1 VITASTDASVDAG
14 GAETG
19 VALLWLR
26 RDLRLHDHPALA
38 ATLGSAARVVPVFVL
53 DPRLLDGPRSSANRT
68 WFLLESLRELAGELA
83 ARGAPLIVRSGRPE
97 DVIPA
102 LAAEAGASEVFATR
116 DVSPFARARDR
127 EVGEA
132 LAVAGRRLHLE
143 RGLLVAEPEEVH
155 TADGR
160 PLTVFTPF
168 SRRWAAVQRRA
179 PLPAPGAI
187 PSLPAGSVAS
197 EGLPASPVPTADVAL
212 LPRPGEAAARER
224 LARWIAAA
232 ALPAYADGRN
242 RLDVEGTSRL
252 SADLKMGTLSPLE
265 VLLAAEGP
273 GDGRRVF
280 VSELCWREF
289 YAHVLWHFPHVV
301 RGAYRPAYDA
311 VPWAADSSGLAAWR
325 EGRTGYPVVDAAM
338 RQLAA
343 SGWMHNRARMIAASF
358 LAKDLLVD
366 WRRGESHFMTHLVD
380 GDVASNNGGWQ
391 WTAGTGTD
399 AAPYFRVFNPVSQG
413 RRFDPDGVYV
423 RRWVPEL
430 AGIPDAYVHEPWTA
444 PAEVQAAAGC
454 VIGCDYP
461 APIVDH
467 AFARERALAAY
478 AAVKDARPV

>member
-1 VITASTDASVDAG
+1 MITASSDASLDGG

-38 ATLGSAARVVPVFVL
+38 AALGSGARVVPVFVL
-53 DPRLLDGPRSSANRT
+53 DPRLLHGPRASANRT
-68 WFLLESLRELAGELA
+68 WFLLESLRELAEGLA
-83 ARGAPLIVRSGRPE
+83 ARGAPLIVRSGKPE

-102 LAAEAGASEVFATR
+102 LAAEAAASDVFASR

-127 EVGEA
+127 AVGEA
-132 LAVAGRRLHLE
+132 LVAAGQSFHLL
-143 RGLLVAEPEEVH
+143 RGLLVAEPEEVR
-155 TADGR
+155 TVDGR

-168 SRRWAAVQRRA
+168 SRRWAAVERRA
-179 PLPAPGAI
+179 LVPAPAAI
-187 PSLPAGSVAS
+187 PSLPAGSLAS
-197 EGLPASPVPTADVAL
+197 EDLPASPAPTADVAL
-212 LPRPGEAAARER
+212 LPHPGEAAARER
-224 LARWIAAA
+224 LARWAGAAG
-232 ALPAYADGRN
+232 LRAYADGRN

-252 SADLKMGTLSPLE
+252 SADLKVGTLSPLE
-265 VLLAAEGP
+265 VLLAVEGP

-280 VSELCWREF
+280 VSELAWREF

-301 RGAYRPAYDA
+301 RGAYRPAFDA
-311 VPWAADSSGLAAWR
+311 VPWADDPTGLAAWR

-366 WRRGESHFMTHLVD
+366 WRRGEDHFMTHLVD

-399 AAPYFRVFNPVSQG
+399 AAPYFRIFNPVSQG
-413 RRFDPDGVYV
+413 RRFDPDGTYV

-430 AGIPDAYVHEPWTA
+430 AGMPDAHVHEPWMA
-444 PAEVQAAAGC
+444 PGHVQAAAGC
-454 VIGCDYP
+454 VIGRDYP

-467 AFARERALAAY
+467 AAARQRTLAAY
-478 AAVKDARPV
+478 AATKA